1 MAFIGRS
8 PDSTN
13 LTVLLDAIT
22 TSSTATYNLLKGG
35 VAYTPI
41 SAHSLT
47 VSLNGVTQA
56 PISAYTVSGST
67 IVFAS
72 ALTSSDVI
80 DYIIA
85 VTGPVKYI
93 KASNIGSSEITTAM
107 LDSNA
112 VTVAKMAANSVDS
125 DQYVDGSIDLAHM
138 SANSVDSDQYVDGS
152 IDTAHIAN
160 NQITNA
166 LMADDAIGID
176 ELSASGTASSSTF
189 LRGDNSWAAV
199 GGAYNDW
206 TVKDAGYTAV
216 AKDQSIMNATSA
228 VTVTLPSSASEG
240 DCITLKNIGTHAI
253 TIGRNGLKIEGA
265 DQDGSLG
272 VSQAMQIV
280 YVSATVGWKEI

>member
-1 MAFIGRS
+1 M
-8 PDSTN
+8 
-13 LTVLLDAIT
+13 
-22 TSSTATYNLLKGG
+22 
-35 VAYTPI
+35 
-41 SAHSLT
+41 

-56 PISAYTVSGST
+56 PIAAYTVSGST

-72 ALTSSDVI
+72 ALTTDDVI

-85 VTGPVKYI
+85 FEGPKVN
-93 KASNIGSSEITTAM
+93 ATLDDGS
-107 LDSNA
+107 
-112 VTVAKMAANSVDS
+112 VTVSAMAANSIDS

-152 IDTAHIAN
+152 IDLAH
-160 NQITNA
+160 
-166 LMADDAIGID
+166 M
-176 ELSASGTASSSTF
+176 SASGTADGTTF
-189 LRGDNSWAAV
+189 LCGNNTWTAV
-199 GGAYNDW
+199 GGAYSDW
-206 TVKDAGYTAV
+206 TVKTAGYTAV
-216 AKDQSIMNATSA
+216 AKDQSIINATSA
-228 VTVTLPSSASEG
+228 VTVTLPSSASAG

>member
-1 MAFIGRS
+1 
-8 PDSTN
+8 
-13 LTVLLDAIT
+13 
-22 TSSTATYNLLKGG
+22 
-35 VAYTPI
+35 
-41 SAHSLT
+41 
-47 VSLNGVTQA
+47 
-56 PISAYTVSGST
+56 
-67 IVFAS
+67 
-72 ALTSSDVI
+72 
-80 DYIIA
+80 
-85 VTGPVKYI
+85 
-93 KASNIGSSEITTAM
+93 M

-160 NQITNA
+160 SQITNA
-166 LMADDAIGID
+166 LMADDAIGVA
-176 ELSASGTASSSTF
+176 ELSASGTASNATF
-189 LRGDNSWAAV
+189 LRGDNTWAAA
-199 GGAYNDW
+199 GGSYNDW
-206 TVKDAGYTAV
+206 EVKTAGYTAV

-228 VTVTLPSSASEG
+228 VTVTLPSSASQG

-253 TIGRNGLKIEGA
+253 TIGRNGLKIEGE